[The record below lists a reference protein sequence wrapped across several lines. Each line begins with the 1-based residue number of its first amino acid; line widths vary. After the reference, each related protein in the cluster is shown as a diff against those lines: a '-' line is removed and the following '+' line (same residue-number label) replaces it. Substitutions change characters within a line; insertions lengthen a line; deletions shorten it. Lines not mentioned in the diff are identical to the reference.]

1 MNCEQ
6 CKELLVAYVEEL
18 LAESQKQAIE
28 SHLNTCPPCRAEA
41 DEIIG
46 LRDRLA
52 ANGKALAQSDLENKV
67 LNRIVQEQSSKLREV
82 SKSSKQ
88 IQLWR
93 TIMKSRITKFAAAA
107 AVVITISMVGW
118 LNSYNRSGNGTK
130 SLTYFRF
137 ISEACAAEQ
146 KLFYQDGITHIVNEI
161 VVFPTSGDIASG
173 QEGESDQQASVD
185 ALNLFLEYNWV
196 PMCSVQAN
204 GHLRF
209 NQLQLPAASTEP
221 YSIVDESWYDSATGN
236 FVRVL
241 RYDEQVFF
249 ANSYDGKFVYSLET
263 APDGT
268 PRLIKEQVTDDFSP
282 PQNPAEFLGITAGLQ
297 SDIGEETV
305 APVQEFSRGTLADG
319 APVRVVKA
327 GFADVSGEL
336 NAYWLFKVRE
346 DDGTI
351 AEMEFIIADEPQLL
365 IRRVLSK
372 AVAAPSVSW
381 SLAELPEE
389 VAGGQETPRPVVK
402 PDMVIPNVSVRHMV
416 ERASFETYIFAP
428 NPPWAGH
435 REIVDC
441 IDPPSPG
448 HRMFCIAYRAD
459 DGRHVVLVQSHTY
472 NKTLGNFARK
482 GQLVYTSPNGFKVW
496 GGGPD
501 KWYSGIL
508 LSSARFTIK
517 DPPSDDRIGYVL
529 ESPAGTFPSLAVN
542 GTLTDE
548 ELHSLIDSL
557 IPAREY
563 QGD

>member
-1 MNCEQ
+1 MNDNEQ
-6 CKELLVAYVEEL
+6 QFEDFIRQTKFDDAPD
-18 LAESQKQAIE
+18 A
-28 SHLNTCPPCRAEA
+28 SH
-41 DEIIG
+41 
-46 LRDRLA
+46 RDRLEQDLFA
-52 ANGKALAQSDLENKV
+52 ALAKQAPRQIKV
-67 LNRIVQEQSSKLREV
+67 
-82 SKSSKQ
+82 
-88 IQLWR
+88 WR
-93 TIMKSRITKFAAAA
+93 TIMKSRITKLAAA
-107 AVVITISMVGW
+107 AVIIIAVSIIGW
-118 LNSYNRSGNGTK
+118 LHSYNSSGKGTK
-130 SLTYFRF
+130 SLTYFSF
-137 ISEACAAEQ
+137 ISEARAAEQ

-161 VVFPTSGDIASG
+161 VVFPTSGDIALG
-173 QEGESDQQASVD
+173 QEDESDQQASMG
-185 ALNLFLEYNWV
+185 ALNPFLEYNWV

-221 YSIVDESWYDSATGN
+221 YSIVDESWYDSAAGK

-249 ANSYDGKFVYSLET
+249 ANSYDGKFVYTLET
-263 APDGT
+263 APDGDS
-268 PRLIKEQVTDDFSP
+268 RLIKEEVSDEFTP
-282 PQNPAEFLGITAGLQ
+282 PESPAEFLGITAGLQ
-297 SDIGEETV
+297 SGIEEETV
-305 APVQEFSRGTLADG
+305 MPVQEFSRGTLADG
-319 APVRVVKA
+319 APVRIIKA
-327 GFADVSGEL
+327 GFTDVSSEL

-389 VAGGQETPRPVVK
+389 VAGGQETVKPVVE
-402 PDMVIPNVSVRHMV
+402 PDMVIPNVSAQHMV
-416 ERASFETYIFAP
+416 EVASFETYIFAP
-428 NPPWAGH
+428 NPSWAGH

-448 HRMFCIAYRAD
+448 HRMFSIAYRAD

-472 NKTLGNFARK
+472 NKTLGNLARK

-542 GTLTDE
+542 GALTDE

-557 IPAREY
+557 IPARAY